1 MTHPFDPWI
10 APLFGL
16 TASEPAN
23 AAIGT
28 FLLSLLVVLIGEITL
43 RLVARVNRDHL
54 SRLQAEL
61 KKYQQLSQEA
71 ERRGDAASY
80 RALNRQA
87 NSAFGHVF
95 FNQFGLSA
103 AALWPCFFA
112 LDWLQARF
120 APEGV
125 PLPGKPEG
133 MNYGV
138 AFLVAYLLA
147 RLLVGRLRR
156 LVPRLI
162 ARLRARDGIAAA

>member
-1 MTHPFDPWI
+1 MTHTLDPWI

-23 AAIGT
+23 GAIGS
-28 FLLSLLVVLIGEITL
+28 FLLALFVVLIGEITL
-43 RLVARVNRDHL
+43 RVVARVNRDHL
-54 SRLQAEL
+54 SRLEAEL
-61 KKYQQLSQEA
+61 KKYQELSREA

-87 NSAFGHVF
+87 NNAFGHVF
-95 FNQFGLSA
+95 FNKFGLSA

-120 APEGV
+120 APQGV

-133 MNYGV
+133 VNYVV
-138 AFLVAYLLA
+138 AFLIAYLLA

-156 LVPRLI
+156 LAPRLI
-162 ARLRARDGIAAA
+162 ARLRANDGIAAA